1 MVSKFRIKS
10 AAYAHTQKSAGHSRL
25 ERFRLF
31 QLSHVPNLHSPDQE
45 QHKKHSTRNGKDRQ
59 HLVQRHLNSQFTDT
73 GVNIEAIDEYHHHL
87 NHCGSGQ
94 PEEHPVKRTILN
106 LFSGTHFRRLVSSGF
121 YLVFL
126 HTVKTLPIPGT
137 DLP

>member
-1 MVSKFRIKS
+1 M
-10 AAYAHTQKSAGHSRL
+10 
-25 ERFRLF
+25 
-31 QLSHVPNLHSPDQE
+31 VPNLHSPDQE

-59 HLVQRHLNSQFTDT
+59 HLVQRHFNPQFTDT

-87 NHCGSGQ
+87 HHRGSGQ